1 MHKAHRHGA
10 TEPMSVAACRTHP
23 ARHRAMGSD
32 SHSLSICEGS
42 GDFRIAAPA
51 DIAPA
56 RETATKIAYN
66 SDGDDSDDASA
77 ASLATTCTT
86 NCLSARSDCCKET
99 WLGQVQRPKRLEE
112 SSEMFTDDYD
122 VPCSAADLA
131 AARDKYTTILA
142 HRGPMACEAHPWG
155 LALWPG
161 FDAGPIQHNLQVRTN
176 QEALCAAL
184 QPHDHSWRALR

>member
-1 MHKAHRHGA
+1 
-10 TEPMSVAACRTHP
+10 
-23 ARHRAMGSD
+23 MGSD
-32 SHSLSICEGS
+32 SHPLSICEGS

-51 DIAPA
+51 DIAPT
-56 RETATKIAYN
+56 RETATKVAYS

-161 FDAGPIQHNLQVRTN
+161 IDAGPIQHNLQVRTN

-184 QPHDHSWRALR
+184 QPHDHSWQALR